1 MNFAASGF
9 SQRKLRYGVAAGC
22 LPFYNRHARQ
32 GLRRRREALGPSAS
46 ATQLG
51 FPPKEHSVATDPTFD
66 ESSLETLTPG
76 EVAFERI
83 RKKVGVV
90 LAPLTFFGIYFG
102 HFPGLNPKSHAL
114 AAIMATT
121 AVLWVCETLPMTVTA
136 LLAAVACIAFKV
148 GAPDEIF
155 PQFATYITFLFI
167 GSFMLARA
175 VFIHGLDRR
184 FAYGILS
191 LPWIG
196 ARPGR
201 ILFGFGAVTT
211 FMSAWISNTA
221 TTAMMFAIGMSILA
235 VFFKQNDGAV
245 KIDRRFAT
253 GLMLM
258 TSFGASI
265 GGLATPVGTP
275 PNLIGIKAIQE
286 QLGVKLSFFQWSMIG
301 APVVFVMFLFLF
313 AYLNFFCPAGVH
325 EIRGG
330 AELLQ
335 ERRRSLG
342 PWTTSQRSTVVAFG
356 VTIVLWI
363 VPGVIMIWEPSGGP
377 VFLAIKQ
384 FFLGDK
390 PGTLSDAIKGPLNEG
405 VVALIGA
412 ILLFMLPGDRGG
424 RAINWKEASQI
435 DWGIVL
441 LYGGGFALGHL
452 AYQTGLAKALADE
465 LLKHLPLHNSLMM
478 LIFATAFAALVSEAT
493 SNTASANIIVPIVI
507 PMAAGAGF
515 DPLEAALGATLGASL
530 GFMLPVSTPCNAIV
544 YGSGYI
550 PLTRM
555 IRYGILLDIVGV
567 AVVVVLVR
575 LLMPFVLAAAP
586 A

>member
-1 MNFAASGF
+1 LASDAA
-9 SQRKLRYGVAAGC
+9 L
-22 LPFYNRHARQ
+22 
-32 GLRRRREALGPSAS
+32 
-46 ATQLG
+46 
-51 FPPKEHSVATDPTFD
+51 D
-66 ESSLETLTPG
+66 ESEFGTLTPG
-76 EVAFERI
+76 EMAFERI
-83 RKKVGVV
+83 RKRVGVV
-90 LAPLTFFGIYFG
+90 LAPLTFFAIYFG
-102 HFPGLNPKSHAL
+102 NFPGLRDNPKAHHL

-121 AVLWVCETLPMTVTA
+121 AVLWVCESLPMTVTA
-136 LLAAVACIAFKV
+136 LLAAVGCIAFRV
-148 GAPDEIF
+148 GTPDEIF

-235 VFFKQNDGAV
+235 VFFRQDGGGV

-301 APVVFVMFLFLF
+301 MPVVVLMFLFLF
-313 AYLNFFCPAGVH
+313 AYLNYFCPSGVR

-342 PWTTSQRSTVVAFG
+342 PWTTSQISTIVAFG
-356 VTIVLWI
+356 ITIVLWI
-363 VPGVIMIWEPSGGP
+363 VPGVVMIVEGKGKDGP
-377 VFLAIKQ
+377 ITKSLE
-384 FFLGDK
+384 
-390 PGTLSDAIKGPLNEG
+390 GPLNEG
-405 VVALIGA
+405 VVALFGA
-412 ILLFMLPGDRGG
+412 VLLFLFPGDRDK
-424 RAINWKEASQI
+424 RAINWKEAVQI

-452 AYQTGLAKALADE
+452 ASKTGLAKALADE
-465 LLKHLPLHNSLMM
+465 LLLHLPLTNSLMM

-493 SNTASANIIVPIVI
+493 SNTASANIIVPVVI
-507 PMAAGAGF
+507 PLAIGAGF
-515 DPLEAALGATLGASL
+515 DPLESALGATLGASL

-567 AVVVVLVR
+567 AVVVTLVR
-575 LLMPFVLAAAP
+575 TLLPLIR
-586 A
+586 